1 MESFHSCSVSAPESI
16 LGFTPVLC
24 LSPPKPK
31 KRGTGPAAMQGVKE
45 CALLSVKQ
53 RCIQIPAKT
62 GTFFSFLNSREAP
75 FQKKY
80 PVSVSGVV
88 NLFFF
93 FPPSP
98 FYGLL
103 ISIFHIQ
110 SSKDIFWAQSTHVIL
125 PLTAVQMSV
134 HLTTHTRSRW
144 WLPNPS
150 QPFLLL
156 PGPQRV
162 KTKPQQTAS
171 TGKKHEFLRLPQHHP
186 HPSSITGK
194 TLQHHDAG

>member
-1 MESFHSCSVSAPESI
+1 MCFAQCEAEMHTNSSKNWHLLLLPQLKRSSF
-16 LGFTPVLC
+16 
-24 LSPPKPK
+24 PK
-31 KRGTGPAAMQGVKE
+31 KISSICFWSCPFVGV
-45 CALLSVKQ
+45 
-53 RCIQIPAKT
+53 
-62 GTFFSFLNSREAP
+62 FF
-75 FQKKY
+75 
-80 PVSVSGVV
+80 
-88 NLFFF
+88 
-93 FPPSP
+93 PSP

-110 SSKDIFWAQSTHVIL
+110 SSKDIFWAQSTRVIL

-194 TLQHHDAG
+194 TLQHHHAG